1 MNGGRTVVW
10 RVGAGVL
17 SGARFMKLEV
27 EGRTVSVQHGHL
39 TGSSAA
45 EVQAGDAEVDGDGR
59 WRGRH

>member
-1 MNGGRTVVW
+1 MVW

-27 EGRTVSVQHGHL
+27 EGCTVSVQHGHL

-45 EVQAGDAEVDGDGR
+45 EVQAGEAEVDGEGR
-59 WRGRH
+59 WRGLH